1 MLNLLKGS
9 LIVNLII
16 RLFSGI
22 ATSYKNSRFKRFVG
36 GCGVCFK
43 SSVFYRTIRAYF
55 YHPAYFEY
63 SLTHRFILWL
73 VKVFDVPIGLIG
85 RFVRY
90 LVSGSAFVGTADELA
105 TSNARQ
111 RLLTGGVIILFLAVG
126 YSVGLL
132 IKGASLASF
141 TAPLVLAVIAVIL
154 AIVAY
159 SLSTVKVLVTN
170 SLIYRLIKYFI

>member
-22 ATSYKNSRFKRFVG
+22 AVSYKNSRFKRFVG

-90 LVSGSAFVGTADELA
+90 LVSGSAFIGSADRLA
-105 TSNARQ
+105 ESSAKQ
-111 RLLTGGVIILFLAVG
+111 RLLVGGVILLFTAIG

-132 IKGASLASF
+132 IKGASGAAF
-141 TAPLVLAVIAVIL
+141 IAPLTLAVIAGVV
-154 AIVAY
+154 AIVANN
-159 SLSTVKVLVTN
+159 LNAVKE